1 MPLPRHGPRA
11 KLMPMFISKLSLSR
25 RTFLRGMGITVAL
38 PLLDAMVPAST
49 ALAATAANPRRR
61 FGAVYIPNGAVMAQW
76 IPKSAG
82 SNFELMPIMKPLEPF
97 RDSLVVVSN
106 LCRAGGDVAGDHAVS
121 SAGWMSGVLAKRTE
135 AEDVRVGT
143 TVDQIIARQIGQETP
158 FPSLEVATE
167 DFTGY
172 VGGCVPGYSCAYMN
186 TVSWTSATTPQPME
200 INPRVVFERMFGRAG
215 TPDQRRARMQGDKSI
230 LDSITSETTK
240 LQTVLGASDRAR
252 LGEYLDDIREI
263 ERRIQRTEAR
273 NGGDVTSIDAPLGVP
288 ESFQDHVALMFDLLT
303 VAYQADLTRVFTFML
318 ARELSNRTY
327 ANLDLSEPH
336 HAISHHANDPAK
348 VAAHTKI
355 NTYHVTL
362 FVKFLEKLR
371 ATPDGDGS
379 LLDHSLIFYGGGMG
393 EGNGHSPY
401 PMSIIAVGSGAG
413 QLQGNRHVIA
423 GDRTPIA
430 NYWLTVANKFGCPVE
445 SLGESNGRVDL

>member
-1 MPLPRHGPRA
+1 M
-11 KLMPMFISKLSLSR
+11 
-25 RTFLRGMGITVAL
+25 
-38 PLLDAMVPAST
+38 
-49 ALAATAANPRRR
+49 
-61 FGAVYIPNGAVMAQW
+61 
-76 IPKSAG
+76 SA
-82 SNFELMPIMKPLEPF
+82 
-97 RDSLVVVSN
+97 
-106 LCRAGGDVAGDHAVS
+106 
-121 SAGWMSGVLAKRTE
+121 
-135 AEDVRVGT
+135 
-143 TVDQIIARQIGQETP
+143 TVDQLIARQIGQDTP

-186 TVSWTSATTPQPME
+186 TISWTSPTTPQPME

-215 TPDQRRARMQGDKSI
+215 TPEQRRARLRGDKSI
-230 LDSITSETTK
+230 LDSITAETTK
-240 LQTVLGASDRAR
+240 LRSALDARDRAR

-273 NGGDVTSIDAPLGVP
+273 NGGDVISIDAPLGVP
-288 ESFQDHVALMFDLLT
+288 ESYEEHVGLMFDLLT

-336 HAISHHANDPAK
+336 HAISHHGNDPAK

-362 FVKFLEKLR
+362 FAKFLEKLR
-371 ATPDGDGS
+371 STPDGDGS
-379 LLDHSLIFYGGGMG
+379 LLEHSLIFYGGGMG

-401 PMSIIAVGSGAG
+401 PMSVIVAGNGAG
-413 QLQGNRHVIA
+413 RLKGNRHVIA
-423 GDRTPIA
+423 NDRTPIA
-430 NYWLTVANKFGCPVE
+430 NYWLTVANKFGCPLD
-445 SLGESNGRVDL
+445 SLGESSGRVDL

>member
-1 MPLPRHGPRA
+1 MT
-11 KLMPMFISKLSLSR
+11 MFIRKLSLSR
-25 RTFLRGMGITVAL
+25 RTFLRGMGVTAAL
-38 PLLDAMVPAST
+38 PLLDAMVPAAT

-76 IPKSAG
+76 IPKTAG
-82 SNFELMPIMKPLEPF
+82 ANFELMPIMKPLEPF

-121 SAGWMSGVLAKRTE
+121 SAGWMSGVVAKRTE

-215 TPDQRRARMQGDKSI
+215 TPEQRRVRMRGDKSI
-230 LDSITSETTK
+230 LDSITAETTK
-240 LQTVLGASDRAR
+240 LQAALGATDRAR

-263 ERRIQRTEAR
+263 ERRIHQTEAR
-273 NGGDVTSIDAPLGVP
+273 NRSDVTSIDAPLGVP
-288 ESFQDHVALMFDLLT
+288 ESYEDHVALMFDLLT

-336 HAISHHANDPAK
+336 HAISHHGNDPAK

-355 NTYHVTL
+355 NTYHVSL
-362 FVKFLEKLR
+362 FVKFLEKLQS
-371 ATPDGDGS
+371 TPDGDGS

-401 PMSIIAVGSGAG
+401 PMSVIAVGGGAG
-413 QLQGNRHVIA
+413 QLKGGRHVIA
-423 GDRTPIA
+423 NDRTPIA

>member
-1 MPLPRHGPRA
+1 
-11 KLMPMFISKLSLSR
+11 MFISKLSLSR
-25 RTFLRGMGITVAL
+25 RTFLRGMGISVAL

-76 IPKSAG
+76 IPKTAG
-82 SNFELMPIMKPLEPF
+82 ANFELMPIMTPLEPF

-106 LCRAGGDVAGDHAVS
+106 LCRAGGDVTGDHAVS
-121 SAGWMSGVLAKRTE
+121 SAGWMSGVVAKRTE
-135 AEDVRVGT
+135 AEDVRVGP
-143 TVDQIIARQIGQETP
+143 TVDQIIAHRIGQDTP

-200 INPRVVFERMFGRAG
+200 INPRVLFERMFGRAG
-215 TPDQRRARMQGDKSI
+215 TPEQRRERLADDQSI
-230 LDSITSETTK
+230 LDSIRDE
-240 LQTVLGASDRAR
+240 AAR
-252 LGEYLDDIREI
+252 LQNALGTGDRTRLRDYLDDIREI

-273 NGGDVTSIDAPLGVP
+273 NSRDVTSIDAPLGIP
-288 ESFQDHVALMFDLLT
+288 ESYEEHVGLLFDLLT
-303 VAYQADLTRVFTFML
+303 IAYQADLTRVFTFML

-327 ANLDLSEPH
+327 TNLDLSEPH

-355 NTYHVTL
+355 NTYHVSL
-362 FVKFLEKLR
+362 FAKFLEKLR

-379 LLDHSLIFYGGGMG
+379 LLDHAMIFYGGGMG

-401 PMSIIAVGSGAG
+401 PMSVIAVGHGAG
-413 QLQGNRHVIA
+413 SLKGNRHVVA
-423 GDRTPIA
+423 GERTPIA
-430 NYWLTVANKFGCPVE
+430 NYWLTVANRFDCPLE
-445 SLGESNGRVDL
+445 TLGESNGRIDL

>member
-1 MPLPRHGPRA
+1 
-11 KLMPMFISKLSLSR
+11 MFISKLSLSR
-25 RTFLRGMGITVAL
+25 RTFLRGMGVGVAL

-49 ALAATAANPRRR
+49 LLAATPANPRRR

-76 IPKSAG
+76 IPKTPGA
-82 SNFELMPIMKPLEPF
+82 NFELMPIMQSLEPF
-97 RDSLVVVSN
+97 RDSLVVVTN
-106 LCRAGGDVAGDHAVS
+106 LCRAGGDAAGDHAVS
-121 SAGWMSGVLAKRTE
+121 AAGWMSGVVAKRTE
-135 AEDVRVGT
+135 AEDVRVGP
-143 TVDQIIARQIGQETP
+143 TVDQIIARQIGQDTP

-186 TVSWTSATTPQPME
+186 TVSWTSATAPQPME

-215 TPDQRRARMQGDKSI
+215 TPAQRQARMLGDKSI
-230 LDSITSETTK
+230 LDSITAETAR
-240 LQTVLGASDRAR
+240 LQATLGAGDRAR

-263 ERRIQRTEAR
+263 ERRIQQTERR

-288 ESFQDHVALMFDLLT
+288 ESYEEHVGLMFDLLT

-327 ANLDLSEPH
+327 TNLDLSEPH
-336 HAISHHANDPAK
+336 HAISHHGNDPAK

-355 NTYHVTL
+355 NTYHVGL

-379 LLDHSLIFYGGGMG
+379 LLDHSMIFYGGGMG

-401 PMSIIAVGSGAG
+401 PMSVIAVGNGAG
-413 QLQGNRHVIA
+413 QLKGNRHIVA
-423 GDRTPIA
+423 NERTPIA

-445 SLGESNGRVDL
+445 SLGESNGHVAL